1 MKILQT
7 IVNCFQGWSFLR
19 EKRFWRLT
27 FKKLG
32 YLGLMLFLI
41 SLISFGAIHASPNS
55 FFAAGELNPNMTPE
69 VLEHLKAVYGLD
81 KPLLQQ
87 YTDWIVNLLTLDFGV
102 SFVTGQNVID
112 MVADRITITLILNTV
127 SMIFVFVISI
137 YLGIL
142 AALHSEKLADTLI
155 KQLALF
161 SFSMPSF
168 YLALLLILGVSV
180 KLEWFPIAG
189 LHSIEPKE
197 GFAYYTDMAWHL
209 FLPIFVM
216 VFVSLGSMIIYVR
229 SLVVEI
235 LKSDYYFFAKAR
247 GLNEKAL
254 LRYFILP
261 NLMPPIITLLGLSLP
276 GLIGGSVILESI
288 FAIEGMGQLFYLSA
302 LSRDYPVIMGI
313 LMVTAFLTLLGNM
326 LSDLILLK
334 LNPYFKRG

>member
-1 MKILQT
+1 MKLFFHKT
-7 IVNCFQGWSFLR
+7 A
-19 EKRFWRLT
+19 
-27 FKKLG
+27 
-32 YLGLMLFLI
+32 YLSLMLFLI
-41 SLISFGAIHASPNS
+41 SLISFGAIHAAPNS

-81 KPLLQQ
+81 KPLHIQ
-87 YTDWIVNLLTLDFGV
+87 YFDWMVNLLSLDFGV
-102 SFVTGQNVID
+102 SFVSGQNVID
-112 MVADRITITLILNTV
+112 MVKDRIGITLVMNII
-127 SMIFVFVISI
+127 SMVLVFVISI
-137 YLGIL
+137 YLGIK
-142 AALHSEKLADTLI
+142 AAMNSDKIGDLFI
-155 KQLALF
+155 KQLSLF

-168 YLALLLILGVSV
+168 YLALLMILLFSV

-197 GFAYYTDMAWHL
+197 GFAEYLDMAKHL

-216 VFVSLGSMIIYVR
+216 VFVSLGSMVIYVR
-229 SLVVEI
+229 SLVTEI

-247 GLNEKAL
+247 GIGDKEL
-254 LRYFILP
+254 LRYYILP

-288 FAIEGMGQLFYLSA
+288 FSIEGMGQLFYMSA

-313 LMVTAFLTLLGNM
+313 LMVTAFLTLIGNM